1 MNRDI
6 KFEKTVGKIAA
17 GVAVAC
23 GKSIVKKKLED
34 LKLKII
40 SKGEDD
46 LNEGN
51 VAVGDLLCLNDN
63 VGLVVSIDE
72 SLRHGKMICLQQSSW
87 NFGFHWCE
95 FLPYLN
101 DSGCEYGFS
110 TDAVSLNDG
119 VENTEKLFA
128 ISGSDRDY
136 GFRSAEYCRSIGIG
150 WYLPAIGELY
160 DLFNSPNI
168 SKLNEVLS
176 QNGWDMLYPSEG
188 ERVYWSSTD
197 SKKNVGTSP
206 KVMIV
211 DTEGRCVTT
220 TKCKSEECN
229 VLPFF
234 RF

>member
-1 MNRDI
+1 MDM

-17 GVAVAC
+17 EIAVAC
-23 GKSIVKKKLED
+23 GKSIVKQKLKD
-34 LKLKII
+34 LKFKII
-40 SKGEDD
+40 SKSQED

-51 VAVGDLLCLNDN
+51 VAVGDLLCLNDT

-72 SLRHGKMICLQQSSW
+72 TLRHGKMISLWQSRKM
-87 NFGFHWCE
+87 FGYHWCAH
-95 FLPYLN
+95 LPYLN
-101 DSGCEYGFS
+101 DSGYEFGFN
-110 TDAVSLNDG
+110 TGAESLNDG

-136 GFRSAEYCRSIGIG
+136 GFRAAEYCRSIGIG

-168 SKLNEVLS
+168 SELNAIML
-176 QNGWDMLYPSEG
+176 QNGGSALYDSEC
-188 ERVYWSSTD
+188 EKVYWSSTD
-197 SKKNVGTSP
+197 SKKNVGTEP
-206 KVMIV
+206 KVMVV
-211 DTEGRCVTT
+211 DTQGRCVTT
-220 TKCKSEECN
+220 TKGKCEECN